1 MSKQSTE
8 RTDRPPAHDNI
19 LAMAPN
25 PWHGPWMNRQQLLSR
40 LAANGA
46 FVLYSTGQWYSW
58 HRHQPAWRAAPA
70 FGHVEQAN
78 GVGIA
83 HAPRWL
89 VRVPRLPR
97 LDRLAIALE
106 ARRLRHLMPNG
117 GRAGFTLYVFHPI
130 FQPYVE
136 ALRPTHLIYH
146 AYDLF
151 ALTPGWTPELARQ
164 EQWLLEHAD
173 LRIASSEITAG
184 RLEHPSGRSVQT
196 LPNAADV
203 RRFDQARQEPIPA
216 DLAAIPQPR
225 IGYVGNI
232 NVKVD
237 LALIAELA
245 RRQPQWHFV
254 LIGQVGEM
262 DDDTATALAHCR
274 DIPNIH
280 ELGGKAYTEVPAYV
294 AHLDT
299 ALMAYRIRPDLWT
312 LAGSPLKLY
321 EYLAAGRPTVSVDMA
336 AIEPFRGLISVA
348 GSPDEWEQAIAATL
362 HDDGPGPEQRRNAV
376 AGDDWSAR
384 VTTLQQWLTGLTT
397 ATDGA
402 PLRYTPDGKAATSG
416 RPGGAH

>member
-46 FVLYSTGQWYSW
+46 FVAYSTGQWHSW
-58 HRHQPAWRAAPA
+58 HRRDPAWRAAPA
-70 FGHVEQAN
+70 FGRVEHTD
-78 GVGIA
+78 GVRLA

-89 VRVPRLPR
+89 LRVPRVPR

-106 ARRLRHLMPNG
+106 ARRLRRLLPNR

-130 FQPYVE
+130 FQPYAE
-136 ALRPTHLIYH
+136 ALRPTHLVYH

-151 ALTPGWTPELARQ
+151 SLTPGWTAEMASQ

-173 LRIASSEITAG
+173 LRIASSEFTATHLEQTGG
-184 RLEHPSGRSVQT
+184 RPVRR

-203 RRFDQARQEPIPA
+203 HRFDQARHEPMPA
-216 DLAAIPQPR
+216 DLAAIPRPR

-232 NVKVD
+232 NIKVD

-245 RRQPQWHFV
+245 GRQPQWHFV
-254 LIGQVGEM
+254 LIGEVAEM
-262 DDDTATALAHCR
+262 DGETAAALARCR
-274 DIPNIH
+274 DLPNVH
-280 ELGGKAYTEVPAYV
+280 ELGGKVYTDIPAYV
-294 AHLDT
+294 AHIDT
-299 ALMAYRIRPDLWT
+299 ALMAYRLRPELWT
-312 LAGSPLKLY
+312 MALSPLKMY
-321 EYLAAGRPTVSVDMA
+321 EYLAAGRPTVSVDIA
-336 AIEPFRGLISVA
+336 AIEPFRALVSVA

-362 HDDGPGPEQRRNAV
+362 NDEHPGPERRRDAV
-376 AGDDWSAR
+376 TGDDWSAR
-384 VTTLQQWLTGLTT
+384 VATLQQWL
-397 ATDGA
+397 AD
-402 PLRYTPDGKAATSG
+402 LRATSDVTSLPDMQARKAITSLG
-416 RPGGAH
+416 PGGPR